1 MYEIPTWQKVLAAV
15 AVLAALSFA
24 VIAYTWTPA
33 KPAAPVAAIP
43 PKAEP
48 KKEEPKAEPKKPERK
63 SDYDKD
69 RDHAEKRDR
78 KSHLREDDERAKRE
92 MSKIRDALRVQST
105 RGD

>member
-33 KPAAPVAAIP
+33 KPAAPVAAVP

-48 KKEEPKAEPKKPERK
+48 KKEEPKAEPKKPEPK
-63 SDYDKD
+63 ADHKAPNAEKKGDHKNKGPLKPKD
-69 RDHAEKRDR
+69 RDHDQSDHGKR
-78 KSHLREDDERAKRE
+78 
-92 MSKIRDALRVQST
+92 QP
-105 RGD
+105 